1 MGRKKKTDLKAAD
14 IVTSPLKEWTPGDAQ
29 FVIREDMVRL
39 QEAITEKLAFIDG
52 VKLVKKSPVTLEI
65 PVEESRKR
73 RITNIIAPTR
83 LNLTSLVKIAKALE
97 VDFTCVRKEAWS
109 YLCKIEI

>member
-1 MGRKKKTDLKAAD
+1 MARKKKTPIAVVA
-14 IVTSPLKEWTPGDAQ
+14 TEWTPGDAGK
-29 FVIREDMVRL
+29 VVREDMVCL

-52 VKLVKKSPVTLEI
+52 VKMVKRSPVTLEI

-83 LNLTSLVKIAKALE
+83 LNLTSLVQIAKALE
-97 VDFTCVRKEAWS
+97 VDFAGIRKEAWS
-109 YLCKIEI
+109 YFCKIEI